1 MAHIEATAEAEAQA
15 PAQAQAPAMTEAEMF
30 DIIQTNF
37 TAELYVW
44 MKREFSDVCSHG
56 DVAIN
61 KLLDKLY
68 DVYVLKKT
76 KEEEE
81 EMETTYISPIYN
93 TYIGSYLEGA
103 EPDPFWAD

>member
-1 MAHIEATAEAEAQA
+1 M
-15 PAQAQAPAMTEAEMF
+15 AQAQAQAAQAQAAPMTEAEMLN
-30 DIIQTNF
+30 IIQTNF

-68 DVYVLKKT
+68 DVYVLKNKT
-76 KEEEE
+76 E
-81 EMETTYISPIYN
+81 EMETTYISSIYN

>member
-1 MAHIEATAEAEAQA
+1 MAQ
-15 PAQAQAPAMTEAEMF
+15 AQAQAPAAQAPAVAVAVAEMTEAEML

-37 TAELYVW
+37 TPELYDW

-56 DVAIN
+56 DVTIN

-68 DVYVLKKT
+68 DVYVLKNKT
-76 KEEEE
+76 E
-81 EMETTYISPIYN
+81 EMETTYISSIYN

>member
-1 MAHIEATAEAEAQA
+1 M
-15 PAQAQAPAMTEAEMF
+15 AQAQAQAAQAQAAQAQAAQAQAAMTEAEMLN
-30 DIIQTNF
+30 IIQTNF

-68 DVYVLKKT
+68 DVYVLKNKT
-76 KEEEE
+76 E
-81 EMETTYISPIYN
+81 EMETIYISSIYN

>member
-1 MAHIEATAEAEAQA
+1 M
-15 PAQAQAPAMTEAEMF
+15 AQAQAQAAQAQAAPMTEAEMLN
-30 DIIQTNF
+30 IIQTNF
-37 TAELYVW
+37 TAELYTW

-56 DVAIN
+56 DVTIN

-68 DVYVLKKT
+68 DVYVLKNKT

-81 EMETTYISPIYN
+81 EMETTYVSHIYN

>member
-1 MAHIEATAEAEAQA
+1 MAQ
-15 PAQAQAPAMTEAEMF
+15 AQAQAPAAQAPAAAVAEMTEAEML

-37 TAELYVW
+37 TPELYDW
-44 MKREFSDVCSHG
+44 MKREFSDVCSNG

-61 KLLDKLY
+61 KLLDELY
-68 DVYVLKKT
+68 HIYVLKNKT
-76 KEEEE
+76 EEE
-81 EMETTYISPIYN
+81 EMETTYISSIYN